1 MKKII
6 LLILLSLILT
16 SCEQL
21 KYEVYD
27 LNEDG
32 NLVYNCNLY
41 VKQDFDLGSEYSLN
55 GDKTQIGNLSG
66 LIKRGLFVS
75 ENDDEINIIEIRNSY
90 FVKEDFK
97 LPNIRESC
105 ISDISIGDVKITE
118 KSFGRTEYEYIKE
131 TVLTFENNVLFDDIF
146 TETLD
151 EEAGILSIRSYGIYF
166 IMTDFDY
173 LCYVKYNIKVVDE
186 NIYLVNP
193 YDETENYIVND
204 KYLEYFKSA
213 VLNLEKALNE

>member
-32 NLVYNCNLY
+32 NLVCNGNLY
-41 VKQDFDLGSEYSLN
+41 VKQDFDFGSEYSFN
-55 GDKTQIGNLSG
+55 GDKIQVGVLSG

-75 ENDDEINIIEIRNSY
+75 ENDDGINIIEIRNNY
-90 FVKEDFK
+90 FVKDSFK
-97 LPNIRESC
+97 LPNIKESY
-105 ISDISIGDVKITE
+105 ISDISIGDIKITE
-118 KSFGRTEYEYIKE
+118 KSFSRTDYEYIKE
-131 TVLTFENNVLFDDIF
+131 PVLTFENNVLFDDIF

-151 EEAGILSIRSYGIYF
+151 EEVRILSMRSYGIYF

-213 VLNLEKALNE
+213 VLNLEKTLNE

>member
-32 NLVYNCNLY
+32 NFVYNDNLY
-41 VKQDFDLGSEYSLN
+41 VKQDFDFGSEYSFN
-55 GDKTQIGNLSG
+55 GDKIQVGVLSG
-66 LIKRGLFVS
+66 FIKRGLFVS
-75 ENDDEINIIEIRNSY
+75 ENDDEINIIEIRNNY
-90 FVKEDFK
+90 FVKDGFK
-97 LPNIRESC
+97 LPNIKESC

-131 TVLTFENNVLFDDIF
+131 PVLTFENNVLFDDIF
-146 TETLD
+146 TQTLD
-151 EEAGILSIRSYGIYF
+151 NEAGILSIRSYGIYF

-204 KYLEYFKSA
+204 KYLEHFKSA